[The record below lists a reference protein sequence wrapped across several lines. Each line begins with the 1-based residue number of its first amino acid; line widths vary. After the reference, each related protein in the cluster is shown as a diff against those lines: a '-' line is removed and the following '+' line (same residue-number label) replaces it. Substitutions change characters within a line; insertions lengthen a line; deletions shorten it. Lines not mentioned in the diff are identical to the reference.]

1 MKKQEHILVVSQYFY
16 PEQFRINDICKEWVS
31 AGHKVTVLTGVP
43 NYPQGKFYK
52 GYGLFK
58 NNSERWEDMD
68 IIRLPIIPR
77 GSNPVMLSL
86 NYLSFVISGFFWQIC
101 TQIKPDKVFVYEV
114 SPMTQ
119 ALVGVWLANRRKI
132 PCYMYVTD
140 LWPENFEYITGIHS
154 KLIVTPIEWMV
165 KYLYKSCKKIF
176 ISSRSFVN
184 SIKSKGIKEEKIVYW
199 PQYAEDFYVHKKISE
214 IDKNSIRIRQDG
226 RFHILFAGNIGE
238 AQGLD
243 VLVDTAK
250 ILKDNGRNN
259 VLFCIVGDG
268 RHKATLM
275 ENVER
280 QQVSEMFSFYP
291 RIPAVQIPDVFAQ
304 TDAALIC
311 LSKSDVFA
319 LTLPAKTQS
328 CLACGKPVIV
338 SADGEI
344 QNIIEEAMCG
354 VAANANDAEA
364 LAEKIEDM
372 LSWGEVELAQ
382 MSENAIS
389 YYSKNF
395 DKKKLLSDM
404 DKYMDLSREKA
415 RNFVLEN

>member
-16 PEQFRINDICKEWVS
+16 PEQFRINDICKEWVM
-31 AGHKVTVLTGVP
+31 AGHKVTVLTGIP

-52 GYGLFK
+52 GYGMFK
-58 NNSERWEDMD
+58 KTKEQWEGID
-68 IIRLPIIPR
+68 IIRIPIIPR
-77 GSNPVMLSL
+77 GSNPIMLSL
-86 NYLSFVISGFFWQIC
+86 NYISFVISGFFWQLF
-101 TQIKPDKVFVYEV
+101 TGLKPDRVFIYEV

-119 ALVGVWLANRRKI
+119 ALVGVWLAKRRKV

-165 KYLYKSCKKIF
+165 KYLYKSCRTIF
-176 ISSRSFVN
+176 ISSRSFVD

-199 PQYAEDFYVHKKISE
+199 PQYAEDFYIHKTISE
-214 IDKNSIRIRQDG
+214 VDENSIRIRQKG
-226 RFHILFAGNIGE
+226 KFHILFAGNIGE

-250 ILKDNGRNN
+250 ILKENGRDN
-259 VLFCIVGDG
+259 VLFCMVGDG
-268 RHKATLM
+268 RHKSTLM
-275 ENVER
+275 DNVEK

-344 QNIIEEAMCG
+344 QNIIEEAGCG
-354 VAANANDAEA
+354 VVANAKDPEA
-364 LAEKIEDM
+364 LAERIEYLISLGQD
-372 LSWGEVELAQ
+372 ELAK

-389 YYSKNF
+389 YYNRNF
-395 DKKKLLSDM
+395 DKEKLLADM
-404 DKYMDLSREKA
+404 DDYMDLNREK
-415 RNFVLEN
+415 VYS